1 MKNTG
6 IDIPVTHNGLGYNN
20 LIYTALVLADI
31 ETRNK
36 EHFSENAKA
45 FNILVME
52 EPEAHLRNEIPLLLY
67 LAERFIIKNGKIIRS
82 APGRSLCGKSPA
94 AWAIHT

>member
-1 MKNTG
+1 MRNTG
-6 IDIPVTHNGLGYNN
+6 IDIPVIHNGLGYNN
-20 LIYTALVLADI
+20 LIHTALVLADI

-52 EPEAHLRNEIPLLLY
+52 EPEAHLRNGVPLLLY
-67 LAERFIIKNGKIIRS
+67 LAERLIITNGKNI
-82 APGRSLCGKSPA
+82 
-94 AWAIHT
+94 